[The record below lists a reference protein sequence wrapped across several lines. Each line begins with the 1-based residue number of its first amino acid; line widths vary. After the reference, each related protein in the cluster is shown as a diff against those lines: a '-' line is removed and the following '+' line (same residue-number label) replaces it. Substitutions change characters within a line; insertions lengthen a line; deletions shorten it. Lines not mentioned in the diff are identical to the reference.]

1 MLINQKNKTMPN
13 DHIVIVYR
21 REFIEIAF
29 ESIEYISTDDYLT
42 TFFYVNG
49 NKFTCTKPLNKI
61 IPKLNAD
68 FYQINR
74 SQVVNLN
81 KVTSVAD
88 NRELELEGDV
98 KLTVACRRIKELK
111 RRIKNSA

>member
-13 DHIVIVYR
+13 EHIVIEYR
-21 REFIEIAF
+21 REFIEISF
-29 ESIEYISTDDYLT
+29 ESIEYISTDDYIT

-68 FYQINR
+68 FYQIQQPW
-74 SQVVNLN
+74 SHLLIIAWMN
-81 KVTSVAD
+81 KLPICSC
-88 NRELELEGDV
+88 NP
-98 KLTVACRRIKELK
+98 
-111 RRIKNSA
+111 